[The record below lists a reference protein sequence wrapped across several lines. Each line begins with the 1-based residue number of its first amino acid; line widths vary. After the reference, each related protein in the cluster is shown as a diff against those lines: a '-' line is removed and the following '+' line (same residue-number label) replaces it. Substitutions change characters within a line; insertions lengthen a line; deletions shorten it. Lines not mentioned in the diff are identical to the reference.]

1 MTLRP
6 SWRGHLSGQWVTLYL
21 AGELAPEDAAAT
33 QAHLVACDTCAR
45 VCEDQRL
52 AQRLLRA
59 RTMERPLPAELDAR
73 IQASLRART
82 DSPRG
87 AASLR
92 FLWATRQARRRVEPR
107 PHVAATDSS
116 SAHERPL
123 APPLAPAKRHGSF
136 PGVAAVL
143 AMALLLFVALGGVMP
158 PLPTLTLPVVGAGAT
173 HPKLAVT
180 PTPNR
185 AAEPVHHPSGTIAP
199 NGAGGRQQ
207 MR

>member
-1 MTLRP
+1 
-6 SWRGHLSGQWVTLYL
+6 VTLYL
-21 AGELAPEDAAAT
+21 AGELAPEDAAAA
-33 QAHLVACDTCAR
+33 QAHLVACDACAR

-59 RTMERPLPAELDAR
+59 RTMERSLPAELDTR
-73 IQASLRART
+73 IQASLRARS